1 MRRDRPTWKTGAVNA
16 RRPDPQTLRGRTVLL
31 TPLTRGDL
39 PELYAAIGKPEV
51 FAAGYGGGPAG
62 LPADVEGF
70 RAFAEHYYPW
80 DSGVPF
86 LVSTASAVSTG
97 STATGAAQEADRVV
111 LGTTSLADLDVPN
124 RGAHLGWTAYN
135 PRVWA
140 TSVNV
145 ECKLLLLSLAFSHGF
160 DRVKLQADAHN
171 ARSRAAITKLGAVF
185 EGVLRHERLRADGS
199 WRDTAVYSILSEE
212 WPDVRAGLERRLAA
226 DTRPLPL

>member
-1 MRRDRPTWKTGAVNA
+1 MRHDRPTWKTGAVNA
-16 RRPDPQTLRGRTVLL
+16 RRPDPQTLHGRTVVL

-51 FAAGYGGGPAG
+51 FAGGYGGGPAG
-62 LPADVEGF
+62 LPADLEGF

-86 LVSTASAVSTG
+86 LVSTASAVST
-97 STATGAAQEADRVV
+97 ATGAEPGAGRVV

-124 RGAHLGWTAYN
+124 RGAHLGWTAYD

-145 ECKLLLLSLAFSHGF
+145 ESKLLLLSLAFSHGF
-160 DRVKLQADAHN
+160 ERVKLQADARN

-185 EGVLRHERLRADGS
+185 EGVLRHDRVRADGS
-199 WRDTAVYSILSEE
+199 WRDSAVYSILSEE
-212 WPDVRAGLERRLAA
+212 WPDVRVGLERRLAA
-226 DTRPLPL
+226 DSRPLPL